1 MGADLFA
8 PGPYD
13 VDRLLGFLLVLAR
26 VAGVFV
32 FVPLPGITGSP
43 ATARVVLSLAIT
55 ICLLPVWPPA
65 ASLDQSLDQS
75 FARLVGYAVMD
86 AGVGMVLGL
95 TVSFAIEAMKI
106 AAQIAGLHAGFGFA
120 STIDPSS
127 EVDSSLLLVAAEL
140 FAGLLFFAAGFDR
153 QVLAILAGTLKTM
166 PPGQIAQNITQT
178 HGTPEALARLG
189 GEMFAYGLR
198 LAFPVTA
205 FLLLVDLTLG
215 FLGRVNANLQ
225 LLTLAFPVKTIAAL
239 GLFAMLA
246 PVYAHV
252 YVTFAQHSLETA
264 GRILLRR

>member
-1 MGADLFA
+1 VG
-8 PGPYD
+8 
-13 VDRLLGFLLVLAR
+13 
-26 VAGVFV
+26 
-32 FVPLPGITGSP
+32 
-43 ATARVVLSLAIT
+43 
-55 ICLLPVWPPA
+55 
-65 ASLDQSLDQS
+65 LDQS
-75 FARLVGYAVMD
+75 FARLAGYAVMD

-120 STIDPSS
+120 STIDPNS
-127 EVDSSLLLVAAEL
+127 EVDSSLLIVTAEL

-166 PPGQIAQNITQT
+166 PPGQISQNLART
-178 HGTPEALARLG
+178 HGAPEVLARLS

-215 FLGRVNANLQ
+215 FLGRVNSHLQ

-239 GLFAMLA
+239 GLFAVLA
-246 PVYAHV
+246 PIYGHV

-264 GRILLRR
+264 GRLLLRR